1 MTREINVAEAKSR
14 LSEIIR
20 RSADTGERF
29 IVNRRGK
36 PVGAIVS
43 IGDLWRIESMGEDE
57 QTGGLIEAAGA
68 WADFEH
74 LDEVVKDIYH
84 AREKAVDRKVGL
96 N

>member
-36 PVGAIVS
+36 PAGAIVS
-43 IGDLWRIESMGEDE
+43 IGDLWRIESMSEDE
-57 QTGGLIEAAGA
+57 QTGGLVEAAGA

-74 LDEVVKDIYH
+74 LDEVVKDIYR